1 MELNKAKLKI
11 VNLNEAYELTCT
23 LINLKINA
31 NSLTKHE
38 KTQVKESNQH
48 PIPKHK
54 EFDQLLVEMLSILS
68 CPFLTHHHHLTI

>member
-38 KTQVKESNQH
+38 KTQGIQPAPNTQAY
-48 PIPKHK
+48 K
-54 EFDQLLVEMLSILS
+54 EFDQLLADI
-68 CPFLTHHHHLTI
+68 